1 MILREDSDEARVRSV
16 EVKGRSAWE
25 SARRAGK
32 PTFFYFKLKDMAY
45 RNGKQ
50 PAVQVSITYLDK
62 GNTSAYVQYDSSDGH
77 ANAGGMFKEA
87 TRFRVKQSGKWKTSV
102 FNLEDAR
109 FSGRSN
115 GGDLRVAF
123 VSPDVDPVISEI
135 IVKSLR

>member
-1 MILREDSDEARVRSV
+1 M
-16 EVKGRSAWE
+16 
-25 SARRAGK
+25 
-32 PTFFYFKLKDMAY
+32 KDRAY

-50 PAVQVSITYLDK
+50 PSVQVSITYLDM
-62 GNTSAYVQYDSSDGH
+62 GNTSAYVQYDSSDGQ
-77 ANAGGMFKEA
+77 ANAGGTFKEA
-87 TRFRVKQSGKWKTSV
+87 TRFQVKQSGKWKTTV

-135 IVKSLR
+135 VVKPLR